1 MNNTTIL
8 KLLELLEQDNK
19 QAIKEI
25 LTSEMLNNTDKKA
38 QKIYNI
44 VKKYLSQKDI
54 IGMLKKINHKI
65 GKQFICDGHTLHI
78 FNNYKN
84 ELDTLPQA
92 TEEESLNYPKIYN
105 SNNYEFH
112 EQTEED
118 KFLIENI
125 KKYINFVKSQ
135 PNHNKK
141 DTISVYYHELE
152 FNAEYLSTSLDLH
165 QKDIETMQIAYNS
178 NTLVFKGNDVDS
190 LILPLRTDNERLEK
204 AKQVMQDFKNKLKGE
219 I

>member
-25 LTSEMLNNTDKKA
+25 LTSEMLNSTDRKA

-44 VKKYLSQKDI
+44 VKKYLSQKGI
-54 IGMLKKINHKI
+54 REICKNINHKN
-65 GKQFICDGHTLHI
+65 GKQFICDGYTLHI

-92 TEEESLNYPKIYN
+92 TEEESINYPAIYN

-112 EQTEED
+112 DQTKED

-135 PNHNKK
+135 PNRFKK

-152 FNAEYLSTSLDLH
+152 FDAEYLNTSFDLH
-165 QKDIETMQIAYNS
+165 QKDIDTMQIAYNS

-190 LILPLRTDNERLEK
+190 LILPLRTDTERLEK
-204 AKQVMQDFKNKLKGE
+204 VKQVMQDFKNKLKGE
-219 I
+219 E

>member
-1 MNNTTIL
+1 
-8 KLLELLEQDNK
+8 
-19 QAIKEI
+19 
-25 LTSEMLNNTDKKA
+25 MLNSTDKKA
-38 QKIYNI
+38 QKIFDI
-44 VKKYLSQKDI
+44 VKKYIKQNNI
-54 IGMLKKINHKI
+54 REITQKINHKN
-65 GKQFICDGHTLHI
+65 GKQFICDGYTLHI

-84 ELDTLPQA
+84 ELDTLSQA
-92 TEEESLNYPKIYN
+92 TEEESINYPTIYN

-112 EQTEED
+112 EQTEEN

-152 FNAEYLSTSLDLH
+152 FDTEYLSTSFDLH
-165 QKDIETMQIAYNS
+165 QKDIDTMQIAYNS

-190 LILPLRTDNERLEK
+190 LILPLRTDTERLEK

-219 I
+219 E